1 MPKPSPAPHCIMVGT
16 AVAGATVDFTWAG
29 DRWQH
34 KIAVRRPAGGVAV
47 EAWESLEGAWPT
59 GGDPRWPASPVLV
72 ELSAVDLPQAGP
84 TGGRAVV
91 GVGLAG
97 RSHFSAA
104 VAADPDRPGA
114 VRFEIACRL
123 VEPPGPLGST
133 YRLGRQIVRIAPRDA
148 SGPLPRTVTWS
159 YSVGPEGLCAGRGT
173 EVSTEGS

>member
-1 MPKPSPAPHCIMVGT
+1 MPPSVHAPLSIAVGT
-16 AVAGATVDFTWAG
+16 ADAGVTVDFTWAG

-34 KIAVRRPAGGVAV
+34 TIVVRRPTGGAAV

-59 GGDPRWPASPVLV
+59 DGDPRWPAAPVLV

-84 TGGRAVV
+84 AGGRAVV

-104 VAADPDRPGA
+104 VATDPDRPGA

-133 YRLGRQIVRIAPRDA
+133 YRLGGRVVRIAPRDA

-159 YSVGPEGLCAGRGT
+159 YSIGPDGLCGGRDT
-173 EVSTEGS
+173 QVSTECS